1 MLFSK
6 DLSSVLGISMNNRL
20 ENWRIRLRCYPK
32 IYRTETKNIRNW
44 QVFPLLPLLS
54 NMKKNKTTKKR
65 NWGGAEGE
73 VLTST

>member
-20 ENWRIRLRCYPK
+20 ENWRIRLRCYPT

-44 QVFPLLPLLS
+44 QLFPLLQLLS
-54 NMKKNKTTKKR
+54 NMKKTKQQKKET
-65 NWGGAEGE
+65 GGELKE
-73 VLTST
+73 KC